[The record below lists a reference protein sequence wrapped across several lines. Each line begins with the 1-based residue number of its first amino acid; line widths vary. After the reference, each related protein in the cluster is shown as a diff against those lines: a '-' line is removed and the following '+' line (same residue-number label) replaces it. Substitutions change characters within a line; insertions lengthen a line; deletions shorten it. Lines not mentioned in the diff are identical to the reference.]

1 MLEGRRVET
10 ITLLVIAE
18 SYLHILFKEEF
29 VGNLIIFDMEV
40 AIIILACFIILLAV
54 VIYKL
59 GRKLKAKDN
68 QIKAIKAEI
77 ERQKFLSENPVEI
90 WLLDVLFTFINEQE

>member
-1 MLEGRRVET
+1 
-10 ITLLVIAE
+10 
-18 SYLHILFKEEF
+18 
-29 VGNLIIFDMEV
+29 MEV